1 MINIFER
8 FLNET
13 LNSMGLFSSSMSV
26 PLMQIASAGKVILN
40 SKLHMYF
47 MDNFFKTAILI
58 DASITACV
66 FLIGLYPIINIIT
79 SGKPDTEII
88 FIRKKEII
96 NKTSNVY
103 RLDFYDRYILYLLLY
118 TVSTINSSD
127 YTKIVML
134 LLVIPNIQNKIT
146 NIEFINK
153 KLVVYTQNK
162 EIFLKYSIS
171 KVLLKFIEHLHIKIV
186 KIPNI
191 NIFILYNS
199 ISWSYF
205 KAIFYNYLF
214 IWLLY
219 TLRYYKSY
227 YYRVIKYAYLTSTGY
242 NFTAIDQVTAVSFV
256 NLIINEK
263 RWHDLNK
270 MEIVNAFYVLISK
283 KYANEYSSSY
293 VSILLALYS
302 FSSVWC
308 ITSLTKVI
316 IKNVP
321 LFAVLF
327 NITLMY
333 LVIKSSSTLNR
344 NIVTVSVLTSLLFF
358 NIDDIIITLFLLF
371 NSIFYLILE
380 EIYFFV
386 KNRKNIKKVI
396 NKYNTKSIKD
406 TLPFGYETI

>member
-1 MINIFER
+1 MINILEQ

-13 LNSMGLFSSSMSV
+13 LNSLNIVSSSMS
-26 PLMQIASAGKVILN
+26 VILN

-58 DASITACV
+58 DASITAGV
-66 FLIGLYPIINIIT
+66 FLIGVYPIIYIIT

-88 FIRKKEII
+88 FIKKKEII

-118 TVSTINSSD
+118 TISTILELINSSD
-127 YTKIVML
+127 YTKIIML
-134 LLVIPNIQNKIT
+134 LLVIPHIQNKIMS
-146 NIEFINK
+146 ISFIDTR
-153 KLVVYTQNK
+153 LVVYTQNK
-162 EIFLKYSIS
+162 EIFLRYSIS
-171 KVLLKFIEHLHIKIV
+171 KVLLNFIEHLHIKIV
-186 KIPNI
+186 KVPNI

-205 KAIFYNYLF
+205 KAIIYNYLF
-214 IWLLY
+214 ICLLY

-242 NFTAIDQVTAVSFV
+242 NFTAIDPVNAVSFV

-283 KYANEYSSSY
+283 KYANEYSSTY
-293 VSILLALYS
+293 VSTLLALYS

-316 IKNVP
+316 IKNVS
-321 LFAVLF
+321 LFAVVF
-327 NITLMY
+327 NITLVY
-333 LVIKSSSTLNR
+333 LVIRSGSTSYR
-344 NIVTVSVLTSLLFF
+344 NIVTGSVLTSLLFF
-358 NIDDIIITLFLLF
+358 NIDDIIITLFLLC
-371 NSIFYLILE
+371 NSIFYLIFE
-380 EIYFFV
+380 EIYFFI

-406 TLPFGYETI
+406 KLPFGYITI